1 MVDCAMTDESLV
13 FRSAVEL
20 AARIREGQ
28 VTSVQAVQAHLHH
41 IRRHNDEL
49 NAVVH
54 LAEESALGAAE
65 AADQR
70 QRAGEPLGPLHGV
83 PMTLKDSLR
92 VRGLRSTFGGLP
104 PFYFH
109 VPESDST
116 LAARLRRAGAIFI
129 GRTNLP
135 LMALDWQCHNPF
147 FGEGKNPWDLA
158 RTPGGSSGGAAAAV
172 AAGFSPL
179 ELGSDLGGS
188 IRYPAHCCGILGLRT
203 TDRLLPSDDIGPEA
217 VHADFPHLLSLGPMA
232 RTLPDLALALDI
244 LTDRSNPSP
253 RLDQGETPRPLRI
266 AITRALPGSE
276 PSRETL
282 ALIDQLTSDLRRDG
296 HQVQVG
302 GGPEIPDEE
311 AWRVWGTIAGRIMW
325 GGIPRPLRVG
335 LLRSAFHA
343 YMLRY
348 NLGNGPF
355 TRWFTVGMDATEAQY
370 QAAIADRQN
379 LLRTVDSYFSNQDL
393 WILPVSMG
401 EAIRRQPRGD
411 DLLVDGRR
419 VPYSQYLG
427 AYTVP
432 TTAYGTPVLTA
443 PIGYADSGLPIGV
456 QIHAARRSDRRL
468 LELAEAALS
477 KYIQV
482 RWPKLVTR
490 GGIR

>member
-1 MVDCAMTDESLV
+1 MVDCLMTDDSLV
-13 FRSAVEL
+13 FRSATEL

-28 VTSVQAVQAHLHH
+28 VSSVQTVQAHLHH
-41 IRRHNDEL
+41 IRRFNDEID
-49 NAVVH
+49 AVVH

-65 AADQR
+65 AADQK

-92 VRGLRSTFGGLP
+92 VRGVRSTFGGLP
-104 PFYFH
+104 PFFFH
-109 VPESDST
+109 VPGSDST

-147 FGEGKNPWDLA
+147 FNEGKNPWDVA

-203 TDRLLPSDDIGPEA
+203 TDRLLPTDDIGPEA
-217 VHADFPHLLSLGPMA
+217 VSADFPHLLSLGPMA
-232 RTLPDLALALDI
+232 RTLGDLALALDI
-244 LTDRSNPSP
+244 LTDRPNPSAC
-253 RLDQGETPRPLRI
+253 LDTGEAPRPLRI
-266 AITRALPGSE
+266 AITRALPGAE

-282 ALIDQLTSDLRRDG
+282 ALLDKLTSDLRRDG
-296 HQVQVG
+296 HSVELG
-302 GGPEIPDEE
+302 SGPEVPDED
-311 AWRVWGTIAGRIMW
+311 AWRIWGTIAGRIMW
-325 GGIPRPLRVG
+325 GGMPRPLQAG
-335 LLRSAFHA
+335 FLRSLFHS
-343 YMLRY
+343 YMLRR

-355 TRWFTVGMDATEAQY
+355 THWFTVGMDATEAQY
-370 QAAIADRQN
+370 QAAIAERQT
-379 LLRTVDSYFSNQDL
+379 LLRTVDSYFSTHDL
-393 WILPVSMG
+393 WIQPVSMG

-411 DLLVDGRR
+411 DLLVEGRP
-419 VPYSQYLG
+419 VPYSRYLG

-443 PIGYADSGLPIGV
+443 PIGFADSGMPIGV
-456 QIHAARRSDRRL
+456 QIHAARFSDRRL

-482 RWPKLVTR
+482 RTPPLVMR